1 MSSRIFARELRFH
14 PFGAT
19 QVVLERLEMRH
30 DKNCFCV
37 IMVPLD
43 EWEAKFEEWN
53 DSLSEN
59 DTDCMECWY
68 RGFSQYARDES
79 DDDDDGLGH

>member
-19 QVVLERLEMRH
+19 QVVLERLEMRY
-30 DKNCFCV
+30 DKNRFCV

-53 DSLSEN
+53 DDEDHRVSL
-59 DTDCMECWY
+59 CQECWY
-68 RGFSQYARDES
+68 DGFMMYPRVFGHES
-79 DDDDDGLGH
+79 D

>member
-19 QVVLERLEMRH
+19 QVVLERLEMRY
-30 DKNCFCV
+30 DKNRFCV

-53 DSLSEN
+53 DDEDHRVSL
-59 DTDCMECWY
+59 CQECWHD
-68 RGFSQYARDES
+68 GFMMYPHVFGHES
-79 DDDDDGLGH
+79 D